1 MLEDITRFAISTIN
15 STYTLLVQT
24 FGFMDNAFT
33 YLVVMILGFAL
44 CPVLFKSIY
53 YQYAHPHEYYHV
65 PLMKKAL
72 TGTLF
77 IAVLIAFGYLNFI
90 RFLPAG

>member
-1 MLEDITRFAISTIN
+1 MFEDIVTLSIRTIN

-33 YLVVMILGFAL
+33 YLVIMILGFAL

-65 PLMKKAL
+65 PLVKKAM
-72 TGTLF
+72 TGVLF
-77 IAVLIAFGYLNFI
+77 IALLIGIGYINFV
-90 RFLPAG
+90 RFLPP